1 MDGNKDHNMLSNLEC
16 GTPVENRH
24 GRNNRGEDHPMTNL
38 TVKEVKQIKNLLE
51 ESTLTESHIG
61 EMFGVSR
68 DVVSK
73 IKQGKNWG
81 WLE

>member
-1 MDGNKDHNMLSNLEC
+1 
-16 GTPVENRH
+16 
-24 GRNNRGEDHPMTNL
+24 MTNL